1 MRLRTNIGLA
11 VLLGFAAARALAQE
25 PAVQPTPAS
34 ASASASG
41 ETVTLATDD
50 ETVDLAAATLPPAE
64 DAGFDVAGE
73 AFARMDSDR
82 DGQLSLEEFEKG
94 IRLAR
99 GSQGAAVVYQRLP
112 ARFRALDRD
121 TSGYLEAG
129 EFAELV
135 QRWRG
140 PGPAPGALAPVD
152 RSGDGRIDF
161 REFAALM
168 APRENTAGEPAAAAT
183 P

>member
-11 VLLGFAAARALAQE
+11 LLLALAAVPVSAQEQPPAASEAPSAEEDVEAAASE
-25 PAVQPTPAS
+25 
-34 ASASASG
+34 
-41 ETVTLATDD
+41 
-50 ETVDLAAATLPPAE
+50 LPLAE
-64 DAGFDVAGE
+64 DGVDVAGE

-94 IRLAR
+94 IYRPR
-99 GSQGAAVVYQRLP
+99 GSQGSGVIYQKLP
-112 ARFRALDRD
+112 ARFRALDLD

-129 EFAELV
+129 EFAVLV

-140 PGPAPGALAPVD
+140 PGPAPTALASVD

-168 APRENTAGEPAAAAT
+168 APREAETAAT